1 MMLPDV
7 DSSQRSHGALPR
19 TVLLTGATGFVGRA
33 AYDALTA
40 AGWAVRCM
48 TRDADRAA
56 RQWPGRVW
64 VGADVA
70 DEAATARALEGCDR
84 ACYFVHGMAGGGAE
98 FRRTE
103 VAQATAFRRAAERT
117 GVRRIVYLGG
127 VAPASDGSEHLRSRL
142 EVGETLRAGA
152 VSTVE
157 LRASMIIGYGSL
169 SWLIV
174 RDLAARLPVMVLPR
188 WLKSRTQ
195 PIAIDDIVAA
205 LLGALDLPH
214 PESAWFDVPGPE
226 VLSGRDI
233 LARTAAALGLRAP
246 IMIEVPFLSP
256 KLSSHWVRFVTRAD
270 WEVAREVVLGLEHDL
285 LARDDRFWSLI
296 GHRNRLSFADAALRA
311 IAEEQRHGR
320 VTGPWGLVEQ
330 VMQAIAR
337 VPS

>member
-1 MMLPDV
+1 MTPD
-7 DSSQRSHGALPR
+7 GAPNHQAHTAPPR

-48 TRDADRAA
+48 TRDAARAA
-56 RQWPGRVW
+56 RQWPGRAW

-70 DEAATARALEGCDR
+70 DEAATACALEGCDW

-103 VAQATAFRRAAERT
+103 VAQATSFRRAAERT

-127 VAPASDGSEHLRSRL
+127 VAPVHDPSEHLRSRL
-142 EVGETLRAGA
+142 EVGETLRAGS

-174 RDLAARLPVMVLPR
+174 RDLAARLPLMVLPR

-205 LLGALDLPH
+205 LLGALDLPL
-214 PESAWFDVPGPE
+214 PGSACFDVPGPE

-285 LARDDRFWSLI
+285 LATEDRFWALI
-296 GHRNRLSFADAALRA
+296 GHRYRVPFEDAARRA

-320 VTGPWGLVEQ
+320 ITGPWGLAER
-330 VMQAIAR
+330 VMKTVAGGR
-337 VPS
+337 P